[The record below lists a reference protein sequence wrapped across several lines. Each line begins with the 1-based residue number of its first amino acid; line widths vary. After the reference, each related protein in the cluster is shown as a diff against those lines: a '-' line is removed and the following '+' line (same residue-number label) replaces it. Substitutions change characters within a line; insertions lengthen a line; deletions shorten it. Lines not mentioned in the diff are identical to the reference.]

1 MFKQHF
7 PQQLISIE
15 HMNDKMTIN
24 FLGAAGTVT
33 GSKYLLESG
42 NKKLMVDCGVFQGLK
57 ELRLLNWEQPEY
69 DPTSIH
75 AVVLTHGH
83 LDHTGY
89 LARLVKLGFR
99 GKIHGSAPT
108 LKIAEIILKDS
119 AKIQEEEAA
128 RANKEGYSKHSPAEA
143 FYDLKDVENT
153 LALFIPVS
161 EGKWHVIEDAFK
173 VRWQYNGHIIGST
186 FIEVETNDSRLVFSG
201 DIGRKKDLLLYTPK
215 KPEKA
220 DVLLIEST
228 YGGRIHPEEESIVP
242 ELERIVN
249 KTVERGGSLFIPS
262 FAVERTQLMMLMLWR
277 LLKEKRIPKIPMIM
291 DSPMGANV
299 LHLFHA
305 SRDWHKLK
313 PEECDEMCS
322 HFQVV
327 SNYRETLALREDNK
341 SKIVIAGSGM
351 MTGGRILNYLETR
364 SGNSNDTLLFVGYQ
378 AEGTRGRKLLEGAK
392 EIKVYGKWL
401 PFNMQMEH
409 IEGLSAHGDQNDLI
423 DWLSEII
430 KQPEKVFIIHGEAE
444 QAEALS
450 KALEDNKGWQT
461 DIPQLNQKVEL

>member
-1 MFKQHF
+1 
-7 PQQLISIE
+7 
-15 HMNDKMTIN
+15 MTIK
-24 FLGAAGTVT
+24 FLGAAATVT
-33 GSKYLLESG
+33 GSKYLLETG

-69 DPTSIH
+69 DPTVID
-75 AVVLTHGH
+75 AVVLSHGH

-89 LARLVKLGFR
+89 LPRLVKLGFK
-99 GKIHGSAPT
+99 GKIYGSAPT

-128 RANKEGYSKHSPAEA
+128 RANKEGYSKHHPAEA
-143 FYDLKDVENT
+143 FYDLSDVENT
-153 LALFIPVS
+153 IPLFKPVT
-161 EGKWHVIEDAFK
+161 EGKWHVIEDDFM

-186 FIEVETNDSRLVFSG
+186 FIEVETHQKHFVFSG
-201 DIGRKKDLLLYTPK
+201 DIGRKKDLLLYAPK

-220 DVLLIEST
+220 DILLIEST
-228 YGGRIHPEEESIVP
+228 YGGRVHPEEETIVP
-242 ELERIVN
+242 ELERIIHE
-249 KTVERGGSLFIPS
+249 TIERGGSLFIPS
-262 FAVERTQLMMLMLWR
+262 FAVERTQLMMLMIWR
-277 LLKEKRIPKIPMIM
+277 LLKEKKIPKIPMIM

-299 LHLFHA
+299 LHLFHV

-327 SNYRETLALREDNK
+327 SNYRETLALREEHT

-351 MTGGRILNYLETR
+351 MTGGRILNYMETR

-378 AEGTRGRKLLEGAK
+378 AAGTRGRKLLEGAK
-392 EIKVYGKWL
+392 EMKVYGKWL
-401 PFNMQMEH
+401 PFNMRMEH

-423 DWLSEII
+423 DWLSDI
-430 KQPEKVFIIHGEAE
+430 KEPPEKIFIIHGETE
-444 QAEALS
+444 QAEAL
-450 KALEDNKGWQT
+450 KQRLQQT
-461 DIPQLNQKVEL
+461 YQWESEIPQLGSSKAIVT

>member
-1 MFKQHF
+1 MKGK
-7 PQQLISIE
+7 ISI
-15 HMNDKMTIN
+15 K

-33 GSKYLLESG
+33 GSKYLLDNG
-42 NKKLMVDCGVFQGLK
+42 DKKLMVDCGMFQGLK
-57 ELRLLNWEQPEY
+57 ELRLLNWEPPEY
-69 DPTSIH
+69 DPQSIG
-75 AVVLTHGH
+75 AVLLTHGH

-89 LARLVKLGFR
+89 LARLVKLGFK
-99 GKIHGSAPT
+99 GKIYGSMPT

-153 LALFIPVS
+153 IPLFNPVS
-161 EGKWHVIEDAFK
+161 EGNWHLIEEDFK

-186 FIEVETNDSRLVFSG
+186 FIEVESSGKRVVFSG
-201 DIGRKKDLLLYTPK
+201 DLGRKKDLLLYTPK

-228 YGGRIHPEEESIVP
+228 YGGRVHPEEETIIP
-242 ELERIVN
+242 DLERVVN
-249 KTVERGGSLFIPS
+249 ETIARGGSLFIPS

-277 LLKEKRIPKIPMIM
+277 LLKEKRIPNLPMIM

-299 LHLFHA
+299 LQLFHM

-313 PEECDEMCS
+313 PNECDEMCA

-327 SNYRETLALREDNK
+327 SNYRETLALRADNK

-351 MTGGRILNYLETR
+351 MTGGRILNYMETR
-364 SGNSNDTLLFVGYQ
+364 SDNSNDTLLFVGYQ

-401 PFNMQMEH
+401 PFKMHIEQ

-423 DWLSEII
+423 DWLSEI
-430 KQPEKVFIIHGEAE
+430 KEQPEKVFIIHGETE
-444 QAEALS
+444 QAEAFS
-450 KALEDNKGWQT
+450 KALEDNKGWRAA
-461 DIPQLNQKVEL
+461 IPQLNQTVEL

>member
-1 MFKQHF
+1 MK
-7 PQQLISIE
+7 
-15 HMNDKMTIN
+15 DKMTLK

-33 GSKYLLESG
+33 GSKYLLEIAG
-42 NKKLMVDCGVFQGLK
+42 KKLMVDCGVFQGLK
-57 ELRLLNWEQPEY
+57 ELRLRNWAQPEY
-69 DPTSIH
+69 DPASID

-89 LARLVKLGFR
+89 LARLVKLGFK
-99 GKIHGSAPT
+99 GKIYGSTPT

-119 AKIQEEEAA
+119 AKIQEEEAK

-143 FYDLKDVENT
+143 FYDLKDVKNT
-153 LALFIPVS
+153 LPLFHPVA
-161 EGKWHVIEDAFK
+161 EGKWHVIENDFK

-228 YGGRIHPEEESIVP
+228 YGGRVHPEEESIIP

-249 KTVERGGSLFIPS
+249 ETVERGGSLFIPS

-277 LLKEKRIPKIPMIM
+277 LLKEKRIPNIPMIM

-299 LHLFHA
+299 LNLFHA

-322 HFQVV
+322 YFEIVR
-327 SNYRETLALREDNK
+327 SYRETLFLRDD
-341 SKIVIAGSGM
+341 STPKIVIAGSGM
-351 MTGGRILNYLETR
+351 MTGGRILNYMETR

-378 AEGTRGRKLLEGAK
+378 AEGTRGRKLLEGAT
-392 EIKVYGKWL
+392 EMKVYGKWL
-401 PFNMQMEH
+401 PFKMQMEH

-423 DWLSEII
+423 DWLSEI
-430 KQPEKVFIIHGEAE
+430 KEQPEKVFIIHGETE
-444 QAEALS
+444 QAGALS
-450 KALEDNKGWQT
+450 KALEEKKGWQAQ
-461 DIPQLNQKVEL
+461 IPQLNQTVEW

>member
-1 MFKQHF
+1 MKEK
-7 PQQLISIE
+7 I
-15 HMNDKMTIN
+15 TIK

-33 GSKYLLESG
+33 GSKYLLETGS
-42 NKKLMVDCGVFQGLK
+42 KKLMVDCGVFQGLK
-57 ELRLLNWEQPEY
+57 ELRLLNWEPPEY
-69 DPTSIH
+69 VPASID

-89 LARLVKLGFR
+89 LARLVKLGFK
-99 GKIHGSAPT
+99 GKIYGSAPT

-128 RANKEGYSKHSPAEA
+128 RANKEGYSKHHPAEA
-143 FYDLKDVENT
+143 FYDLKDVEKT
-153 LALFIPVS
+153 IPLFNPVS
-161 EGKWHVIEDAFK
+161 EGKWHVIEEDFK

-186 FIEVETNDSRLVFSG
+186 FIEVEINDSRLVFSG
-201 DIGRKKDLLLYTPK
+201 DIGRKKDLLLYAPK

-220 DVLLIEST
+220 DILLIEST
-228 YGGRIHPEEESIVP
+228 YGGRVHPEEETIVP
-242 ELERIVN
+242 ELERIIN
-249 KTVERGGSLFIPS
+249 ETIERGGSLFIPS
-262 FAVERTQLMMLMLWR
+262 FAVERTQLMMLMIWR
-277 LLKEKRIPKIPMIM
+277 LLKEKKIPKIPMIM

-327 SNYRETLALREDNK
+327 SNYRKTLALREDNK

-351 MTGGRILNYLETR
+351 MTGGRILNYMETR

-401 PFNMQMEH
+401 PFKMHMEH

-423 DWLSEII
+423 DWLSEIK
-430 KQPEKVFIIHGEAE
+430 KQPEKVFIIHGEAAH
-444 QAEALS
+444 AEALS

-461 DIPQLNQKVEL
+461 HIPQLNQTVEL

>member
-1 MFKQHF
+1 
-7 PQQLISIE
+7 
-15 HMNDKMTIN
+15 MTIN

-42 NKKLMVDCGVFQGLK
+42 NKKLMVDCGMFQGLK

-69 DPTSIH
+69 DPKSIH
-75 AVVLTHGH
+75 AVLLTHGH

-89 LARLVKLGFR
+89 LARLVKLGFN
-99 GKIHGSAPT
+99 GKIYGSAPT

-153 LALFIPVS
+153 LPLFNPVS
-161 EGKWHVIEDAFK
+161 EGKWHVIDDAFK

-249 KTVERGGSLFIPS
+249 ETVERGGSLFIPS

-277 LLKEKRIPKIPMIM
+277 LLKEKKIPKIPMIM

-299 LHLFHA
+299 LHLIHA

-327 SNYRETLALREDNK
+327 SNYRATLALREDNK

-351 MTGGRILNYLETR
+351 MTGGRILNYMETR

-378 AEGTRGRKLLEGAK
+378 AEGTRGRKLLEGAT

-423 DWLSEII
+423 DWLSEIK

-444 QAEALS
+444 QASALQQHIKEVYQWDS
-450 KALEDNKGWQT
+450 E
-461 DIPQLNQKVEL
+461 IPQLNQKVEL